1 MDEKRRGEI
10 AVMCVRQ
17 KFMENGIRLSSNFRR
32 EIGNTAKQIGISTE
46 EAMEFVEGFVR
57 ELIKETFALPAKQN

>member
-1 MDEKRRGEI
+1 MKEQRRGEI

-32 EIGNTAKQIGISTE
+32 EVGNAAKQIGISTE